1 MSTYQRTI
9 NEAITEQMTLD
20 QTPNGNEQLLQAIA
34 HSQKAHDEEFELPPA
49 PSKPSMTRRV
59 TYGGKQPR
67 SLVFDEEEE
76 DESSTPEPISDDD
89 EQAQDDE
96 AAERD
101 VWDSV
106 HEHALLGGAPN
117 LQRYLNEYQI
127 PVEESIKLLRATA
140 SGLDAMYV
148 RPGRMASKH
157 PNKKAKK

>member
-9 NEAITEQMTLD
+9 NEAITEQATLD
-20 QTPNGNEQLLQAIA
+20 ATPNGNEQLLQALA

-49 PSKPSMTRRV
+49 PSKPAMTRRV

-67 SLVFDEEEE
+67 SLVFDEEEQE
-76 DESSTPEPISDDD
+76 ISSEPEPVSDDE
-89 EQAQDDE
+89 EQDHE
-96 AAERD
+96 AAEAD
-101 VWDSV
+101 VWTSV
-106 HEHALLGGAPN
+106 MEHAEMGGAPN
-117 LQRYLNEYQI
+117 LQRYLNEYRI

>member
-9 NEAITEQMTLD
+9 NEAITEQATLD
-20 QTPNGNEQLLQAIA
+20 QTPNGNEQLLQAMA
-34 HSQKAHDEEFELPPA
+34 HSQKAHDEEFELPAA
-49 PSKPSMTRRV
+49 PSKPTMTRRV

-67 SLVFDEEEE
+67 ALVFDEDEE
-76 DESSTPEPISDDD
+76 DEISSPLEPSSD
-89 EQAQDDE
+89 EEQDDE

-106 HEHALLGGAPN
+106 HEHAFLGGAPN
-117 LQRYLNEYQI
+117 LQRYLNEYRI